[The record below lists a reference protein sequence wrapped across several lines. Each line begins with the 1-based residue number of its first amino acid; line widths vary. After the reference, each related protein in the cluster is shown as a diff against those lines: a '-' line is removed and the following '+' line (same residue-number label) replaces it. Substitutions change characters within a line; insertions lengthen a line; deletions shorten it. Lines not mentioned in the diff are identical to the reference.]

1 MFVTNKNHGK
11 HNKLCD
17 FLVVDKQ
24 KWSPNLSSESERE
37 RESESEETLN
47 SQNKEINE

>member
-17 FLVVDKQ
+17 FLVVDKH
-24 KWSPNLSSESERE
+24 KWSPNLSSESE
-37 RESESEETLN
+37 SESEETLR
-47 SQNKEINE
+47 SQSQSHSKLE